1 MIQKRTN
8 SSQEKLNSFIK
19 HLEEARKLQNDIIM
33 YGLDTANLYV
43 EDLDGDWLERWDEEE
58 QNFVDS
64 VTTFLESND
73 AVALRVRKQL
83 KDKSLLEIATE
94 LENSLSFTQTQDRI
108 FAVKNILVDT
118 TGYSQVGCELNDDC
132 NTVDLLDLAE
142 KLVRKLTDILR
153 ESSQYGIPDSE

>member
-1 MIQKRTN
+1 MIQKKTV
-8 SSQEKLNSFIK
+8 SSQEKFNSFIK
-19 HLEEARKLQNDIIM
+19 HLEEARKLQNDIIK
-33 YGLDTANLYV
+33 YSFDTANLYV

-58 QNFVDS
+58 QNFVES

-73 AVALRVRKQL
+73 SVALKVRKQL

-94 LENSLSFTQTQDRI
+94 LENSLSFTQTEDRI

-118 TGYSQVGCELNDDC
+118 VGTSQVSCEINDDY

-142 KLVRKLTDILR
+142 ELVRKLAELLR
-153 ESSQYGIPDSE
+153 ENSTS